1 MTIESLPL
9 TVIVATGNQG
19 KMREVREILSD
30 TGWKILS
37 MAEAGLSDEPEETG
51 TTFEE
56 NALIKA
62 RSKAIMAGKGVMI
75 IADDSG
81 LEIDALDKEPGIYS
95 ARYLGEDTTFPE
107 KCAHLL
113 ERLVTTP
120 TSERTARFVCAVA
133 IVLPDGSEKCF
144 RGVVEGRISEEM
156 RGDLGF
162 GYDPIFLLPERGL
175 TMAQIPEEEKNMLSH
190 RGEALRLMKEELM
203 NSRRRAIDENF
214 GSKRHPS

>member
-1 MTIESLPL
+1 MAIENLPL

-19 KMREVREILSD
+19 KMKEVREILSD
-30 TGWKILS
+30 TDWKIMS
-37 MAEAGLSDEPEETG
+37 MAEAGFRDEPEETG

-62 RSKAIMAGKGVMI
+62 RGKAAMAGKGVMV

-95 ARYLGEDTTFPE
+95 ARYLGEDTTFSE

-133 IVLPDGSEKCF
+133 VVLPDGSEKCF
-144 RGVVEGRISEEM
+144 RGVVEGSISEEM
-156 RGDLGF
+156 RGEFGF
-162 GYDPIFLLPERGL
+162 GYDPIFLLPDRGL

-190 RGEALRLMKEELM
+190 RGAALRLMKEELM
-203 NSRRRAIDENF
+203 SSPGII
-214 GSKRHPS
+214 SL